1 MITNFTE
8 PTDEISNTV
17 TVQFD
22 SGITKARVYRKG
34 EPSDHSLKEGTLTLD
49 LEPGEGVF
57 VIAV

>member
-1 MITNFTE
+1 MITNYSE

-17 TVQFD
+17 TVKFD
-22 SGITKARVYRKG
+22 SGITKARVYCKG
-34 EPSDHSLKEGTLTLD
+34 EPLDYRVKDGTLTLV